1 MERRWRVPGL
11 LVLVL
16 ALLPLGTG
24 EGQTA
29 PAVAEVQGLMQRLTD
44 AVNRQD
50 GKLMTSVYV
59 LEDPLVFSSHATFV
73 TRRDSLHAI
82 YLAWDPTR
90 TKGTF
95 LAFDGLTYRPL
106 GPDAMLV
113 TGRLRLAWGTPTGP
127 AADTTRGS
135 WTGVFERRKGRWGL
149 AHEHE
154 SFRR

>member
-1 MERRWRVPGL
+1 MRVALL
-11 LVLVL
+11 LVMLL
-16 ALLPLGTG
+16 AAGSIRGARSQSTG
-24 EGQTA
+24 
-29 PAVAEVQGLMQRLTD
+29 AVAEVEALMKRLTD

-50 GKLMTSVYV
+50 GRLMTSVYV
-59 LEDPLVFSSHATFV
+59 LEDPLIFSSHAVFL

-95 LAFDGLTYRPL
+95 LAFDGLQYRPL

-113 TGRLRLAWGTPTGP
+113 TGRLRLARGTPTGT
-127 AADTTRGS
+127 AADTVRGS

-154 SFRR
+154 SFQR

>member
-1 MERRWRVPGL
+1 MERRKTLTRL
-11 LVLVL
+11 LVVAL
-16 ALLPLGTG
+16 AILPLRAA
-24 EGQTA
+24 ESQA
-29 PAVAEVQGLMQRLTD
+29 ASSVAEVQGLMQRLTD

-90 TKGTF
+90 
-95 LAFDGLTYRPL
+95 
-106 GPDAMLV
+106 
-113 TGRLRLAWGTPTGP
+113 
-127 AADTTRGS
+127 GS